1 MTLKPGAMIH
11 SDKKLQQAIKV
22 RKSAKGRRQAA
33 QNSWD
38 HHRKNVP
45 VSLAKPP
52 WEGKMAEKEGT
63 PTIFKVQLDLSG
75 RHLLIYNR
83 DKSIFHQIDDPR
95 VSTFIANLLELEPL
109 GKRYAEG
116 RIGPDGEFR
125 IDRVLDIVGDW

>member
-1 MTLKPGAMIH
+1 MTISKGAMLH
-11 SDKKLQQAIKV
+11 SDKKLQSAIAT

-38 HHRKNVP
+38 VARRNVP

-52 WEGKMAEKEGT
+52 WEGKLADEEST
-63 PTIFKVQLDLSG
+63 SEVFKIQLDMSG
-75 RHLLIYNR
+75 RTLLIYNR
-83 DKSIFHQIDDPR
+83 DKSIFSQIDDPR
-95 VSTFIANLLELEPL
+95 VSTFLANLLELEPM

-125 IDRVLDIVGDW
+125 IDKVLDITGDW